1 MLKSLI
7 WVIIIHTSRKTFY
20 NAFYATITAMINESN
35 DDLET
40 LKSHFTRH
48 QLNKEVQ

>member
-20 NAFYATITAMINESN
+20 NAFYATITAMIN

-48 QLNKEVQ
+48 QLK

>member
-20 NAFYATITAMINESN
+20 NAFYAIITAMINESN
-35 DDLET
+35 DELET

-48 QLNKEVQ
+48 QLKQEVQ